1 MVSKNIDVS
10 KVIDPKAKLG
20 PDKKEEPKK
29 EEPKKEEEKKDDKK
43 KDDKKEE
50 VKAEPPKVMQ
60 IMKKGDYQV
69 HILIEEIRNMECK
82 GKE

>member
-29 EEPKKEEEKKDDKK
+29 EEPKKEEEKKDDKNK
-43 KDDKKEE
+43 E

>member
-29 EEPKKEEEKKDDKK
+29 EEPKKEEEKKDDKN
-43 KDDKKEE
+43 EE

>member
-1 MVSKNIDVS
+1 MIKDEIRKDDSRKNP
-10 KVIDPKAKLG
+10 DPKLNLVTE
-20 PDKKEEPKK
+20 KKEEPKI
-29 EEPKKEEEKKDDKK
+29 EEEK

>member
-1 MVSKNIDVS
+1 MKKDDVK
-10 KVIDPKAKLG
+10 KVEDPKAKLAT
-20 PDKKEEPKK
+20 DKKEEPKK
-29 EEPKKEEEKKDDKK
+29 EEPKKEEPKKEEEK

>member
-1 MVSKNIDVS
+1 MI
-10 KVIDPKAKLG
+10 
-20 PDKKEEPKK
+20 KEEIRKDDSGKNPDPNLNLVSEKK
-29 EEPKKEEEKKDDKK
+29 EEPKKEEEKKDDKNK
-43 KDDKKEE
+43 E